1 MPESNSDPIEIRSD
15 QVQDIL
21 TKVPHWLVSSGS
33 TFLLVLILMLVFIS
47 WFVKYPDVISTQV
60 MLTSQNPPERIFANS
75 TGQFDAILVN
85 DTDSV
90 EEGQVLAVIDNAA
103 LYEDVLLLRTI
114 LDTVTISKSHFYF
127 PINELP
133 LLILGDLNNSFA
145 QFENSYKEYQ
155 AHRSLNPNEN
165 ESIANRFA
173 LSEAK
178 IQLSTLVASREIDKE
193 RIGLKRKDLARQKEL
208 FDNGLISLEDYERQR
223 IEHLQSEQAHKSLET
238 SVSQKRES
246 IHNLER
252 TLKNNSANTSQTAVK
267 LLRQSLQSFYQL
279 KKALK
284 DWERQYLIKSSIDG
298 QVSFL
303 SFWNKNQR
311 VNAGDLI
318 FTVVPSDNKAYIGRL
333 TAPAQNSGKIKKGQK
348 VQIKLTKYPTDQ
360 YGELNVLVSSI
371 SPIANAEGNYLIDVA
386 IPKELKTNYGKTIV
400 FSHEMTGIADI
411 VTEDL
416 RLIER
421 FFYQMKGVF

>member
-33 TFLLVLILMLVFIS
+33 TFLLILILMIVFIS
-47 WFVKYPDVISTQV
+47 WFLKYPDVISTQV
-60 MLTSQNPPERIFANS
+60 MLTSQNPPERLFAN
-75 TGQFDAILVN
+75 TAGQFDAILVN

-90 EEGQVLAVIDNAA
+90 KEDEVLAVIENAA
-103 LYEDVLLLRTI
+103 LYEDVLLLKTV

-127 PINELP
+127 PINDLP

-155 AHRSLNPNEN
+155 AHRELNPNQN
-165 ESIANRFA
+165 ESIANQFA

-178 IQLSTLVASREIDKE
+178 IQLGTLIASREIDKE
-193 RIGLKRKDLARQKEL
+193 RLVLKRKDLTRQKEL
-208 FDNGLISLEDYERQR
+208 FDDGLISEEDYERQR
-223 IEHLQSEQAHKSLET
+223 IEHLRSEQDYVNLET

-246 IHNLER
+246 IYNLET
-252 TLKNNSANTSQTAVK
+252 TLKNNSVNVTQTAVK

-318 FTVVPSDNKAYIGRL
+318 FTVIPSDNRAYIGRL
-333 TAPAQNSGKIKKGQK
+333 TAPAHNSGKIKKGQK
-348 VQIKLTKYPTDQ
+348 VQIKLTKYPADQ
-360 YGELNVLVSSI
+360 YGELNASVSSI
-371 SPIANAEGNYLIDVA
+371 SLIPNTEGNYLIDVA
-386 IPKELKTNYGKTIV
+386 IPKELKTTYGKTIV
-400 FSHEMTGIADI
+400 FSHEMTGMADI

-421 FFYQMKGVF
+421 FFYQLKGIL